1 VSSVPHSFPDL
12 DLNDPHDLLG
22 GGGYRWRGR
31 HNYVDLTPGR
41 GQAHVFAVRRAS
53 APGQDS
59 DVAS

>member
-1 VSSVPHSFPDL
+1 VSSIPHSVPDL
-12 DLNDPHDLLG
+12 DLHLFG
-22 GGGYRWRGR
+22 GGVYRWRGR

-53 APGQDS
+53 ASRQDS